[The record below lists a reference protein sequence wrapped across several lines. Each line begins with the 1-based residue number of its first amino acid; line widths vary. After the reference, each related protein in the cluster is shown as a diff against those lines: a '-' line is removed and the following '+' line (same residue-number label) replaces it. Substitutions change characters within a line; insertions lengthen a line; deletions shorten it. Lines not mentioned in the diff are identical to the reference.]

1 MKLIDIIN
9 KVLGTNLN
17 VTVANAAHETVQE
30 PEESHYGRIII

>member
-17 VTVANAAHETVQE
+17 VAVTNVEPKQE
-30 PEESHYGRIII
+30 RLKK

>member
-17 VTVANAAHETVQE
+17 VTVTNATQETAPE
-30 PEESHYGRIII
+30 PEITKNRV